1 MRIQSGKLLM
11 ALSLVLSGSFQI
23 GQAHA
28 SEPAV
33 EAPRDAEEAYEW
45 SDVVFLGK
53 VTEVHK
59 DDQGFESLASVQI
72 SQVWKGKAL
81 PSQIL
86 VDGSGG
92 PTYPARIFK
101 QDQKYLFYVDY
112 AGRADSGRYL
122 NRAEVEES
130 SYPGGWLRADTHLH
144 RILPVKEATEDLK
157 FLLQIPSQT
166 GETGNDSSASSS
178 PGQ

>member
-1 MRIQSGKLLM
+1 MNVR
-11 ALSLVLSGSFQI
+11 
-23 GQAHA
+23 A
-28 SEPAV
+28 SAPA
-33 EAPRDAEEAYEW
+33 EAVPRDAEEAYEW
-45 SDVVFLGK
+45 ADAVFLGK
-53 VTEVHK
+53 VIEVHK
-59 DDQGFESLASVQI
+59 DDQGFESLATVQI

-112 AGRADSGRYL
+112 AGAADSERYL

-130 SYPGGWLRADTHLH
+130 SYPGGWLRADDHLH
-144 RILPVKEATEDLK
+144 RVLPVKDAEEDLK
-157 FLLQIPSQT
+157 FLLQVPSQ
-166 GETGNDSSASSS
+166 AK
-178 PGQ
+178 